1 MSVIVNWRYTR
12 ILEDGC
18 GGSIYKVVDQDN
30 SNLKTLEMAMCIF
43 SPSELSVRHHHDRIE
58 EIYFILEGE
67 GEILIG
73 EEWHNIKPG
82 DAIAIP
88 IGVRHQIKN
97 VSNEKELQF
106 LSINSPE
113 WILEDMILDDL

>member
-1 MSVIVNWRYTR
+1 
-12 ILEDGC
+12 
-18 GGSIYKVVDQDN
+18 
-30 SNLKTLEMAMCIF
+30 MAMCIF
-43 SPSELSVRHHHDRIE
+43 APSELSVCHHHDRIE

-73 EEWHNIKPG
+73 EEWHNVKHG

-97 VSNEKELQF
+97 VSNEKELRF

-113 WILEDMILDDL
+113 WLA

>member
-1 MSVIVNWRYTR
+1 MSVIVNWQDTR

-18 GGSIYKVVDQDN
+18 GGSIYKVIDRDN
-30 SNLKTLEMAMCIF
+30 SLLKNLEMAMCIF
-43 SPSELSVRHHHDRIE
+43 TPSEVSARHHHDRIE

-73 EEWHNIKPG
+73 EEWRNVKSG

-97 VSNEKELQF
+97 VSYENELRF

-113 WILEDMILDDL
+113 WIPKDMIIDNL